1 MSGKNTVRSVDV
13 RIKYCTV
20 CWGYRNRALEIAER
34 LRTKF
39 GAQVEV
45 AGGKPGQFD
54 VYVDGREV
62 VSRGDSAIL
71 QMKPGG
77 LPEVAEVTG
86 IIENG
91 FVPLGAQPHTRI
103 FAPEN
108 AKRFYDRFGAMQ
120 DRQFYERAPLTDL
133 ISHADFEHA
142 LSVFE
147 LGCGT
152 GRLAARLLAER
163 FPPQAHYVG
172 IDISTTMV
180 EIAARRLMRWSDRT
194 NVEEADAT
202 RGLPYADGQFDRFV
216 ATYVFDLLSV
226 SSIGLLLREAYRV
239 LSPEGKLCVV
249 TSTEGGGPA
258 SRIISKIWNAIYDR
272 RPGLVGGCRPLRLSK
287 LLETSKWQIE
297 YVQDLVS
304 WGISSEIV
312 VARPAI

>member
-1 MSGKNTVRSVDV
+1 MEV

-20 CWGYRNRALEIAER
+20 CWGYRNRAVEIADR

-71 QMKPGG
+71 RMKPGG

-91 FVPLGAQPHTRI
+91 FVPLGPQPHTRV

-120 DRQFYERAPLTDL
+120 DRQFYERAPLNDL

-147 LGCGT
+147 VGCGT
-152 GRLAARLLAER
+152 GRFAARLLAER
-163 FPPQAHYVG
+163 LPPQAHYMG

-180 EIAARRLMRWSDRT
+180 EIAIRRLTRWSDRT
-194 NVEEADAT
+194 KVEEADAT

-216 ATYVFDLLSV
+216 ATYVFDLLPL

-239 LSPEGKLCVV
+239 LSPKGKLCVIA
-249 TSTEGGGPA
+249 STEGIGPA
-258 SRIISKIWNAIYDR
+258 SRIVSKIWNAIYDR
-272 RPGLVGGCRPLRLSK
+272 RPGLVGGCRPLHLSK
-287 LLETSKWQIE
+287 LLNTPEWQFE
-297 YVQDLVS
+297 YLQNRS
-304 WGISSEIV
+304 SYGIASEIL
-312 VARPAI
+312 VATRTVGASG